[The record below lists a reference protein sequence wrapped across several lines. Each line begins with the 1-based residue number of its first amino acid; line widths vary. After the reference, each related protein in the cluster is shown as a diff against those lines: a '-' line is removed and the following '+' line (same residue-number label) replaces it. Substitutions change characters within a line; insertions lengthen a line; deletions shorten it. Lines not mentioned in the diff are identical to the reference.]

1 MRNVLDRLGFTQ
13 KLVALN
19 IVGTIISCAAI
30 VFIALYFVSSQL
42 KGQEIDRQAM
52 NLRVAKEVINPK
64 AEPYRIA
71 DGKLYVGD
79 RLLDGAFDV
88 VDRAKGLLGVTVTL
102 FRGDTRAATTI
113 INADGSRPV
122 GSKLPP
128 DIGQRVLGR
137 GETFLGQYPVLGVDY
152 LVTYAPLLDQAG
164 KPVGALAVGMPA
176 GEFYAIVSQLGWRIG
191 AVSLAIG
198 LVLSILTYIYVRH
211 QMASVH
217 GLVGVMGALSRK
229 DFAVAVD
236 GTDRS
241 DEIGAIARAVAGF
254 RESLAAADDMARR
267 QQQDQQEQAR
277 RRDEIDRAT
286 QSFAGTIDAV
296 VRSVSSSAERMR
308 GNAESLAR
316 SAEETQSA
324 VSTVSSASLQAS
336 ANVETVAAA
345 AEELSASIGEIS
357 RHVGEA
363 TQVADR
369 AVQEAQTTNATVQGL
384 ANAANRI
391 GEVVELINTI
401 AAQTNLLALN
411 ATIEAARAGEAGK
424 GFAVVASE
432 VKNLATQTG
441 KATEDIQG
449 QVAAIQG
456 ETQRAVDAI
465 GTIVGTIRRVSE
477 ITTIVAA
484 AVEEQGA
491 ATGEIARNVQEA
503 SAGTREVTGSIGRV
517 SQQASATGANA
528 GELLSAARG
537 LLDESRSLEQEVSRF
552 LTVVRRG

>member
-1 MRNVLDRLGFTQ
+1 MRNVLERLGFTQ

-19 IVGTIISCAAI
+19 IVGTVVSCTAI
-30 VFIALYFVSSQL
+30 VGIALYFVSSQM
-42 KGQEIDRQAM
+42 KTQEITRQAM
-52 NLRVAKEVINPK
+52 NLRVAKEIINPK
-64 AEPYRIA
+64 GDPYRIV
-71 DGKLYVGD
+71 DGKLFVGAQP
-79 RLLDGAFDV
+79 LEGAFET
-88 VDRAKGLLGVTVTL
+88 VDRVKAALGITATM
-102 FRGDTRAATTI
+102 FRGDVRIATTLV
-113 INADGSRPV
+113 NPDGSRPV
-122 GSKLPP
+122 GSKMPA
-128 DIGQRVLGR
+128 DIQQRVLVQGDGIL
-137 GETFLGQYPVLGVDY
+137 GEYPVLGVDY
-152 LVTYAPLLDQAG
+152 LVTYEPLRDAAG

-176 GEFYAIVSQLGWRIG
+176 NEFYAIVSQLGWRIG

-198 LVLSILTYIYVRH
+198 LVLSILTYVYVRH
-211 QMASVH
+211 QMAAVH
-217 GLVGVMGALSRK
+217 GLVDVMGALARK
-229 DFAVAVD
+229 DFSATVHA
-236 GTDRS
+236 TDRG
-241 DEIGAIARAVAGF
+241 DEIGDIARAVAGF
-254 RESLAAADDMARR
+254 RESLSAADTMARR
-267 QQQDQQEQAR
+267 QQQDQEDQAR
-277 RRDEIDRAT
+277 RRAEMDRAT

-308 GNAESLAR
+308 GNAESLTL
-316 SAEETQSA
+316 SAEETQAA

-336 ANVETVAAA
+336 SNVETVAAA

-369 AVQEAQTTNATVQGL
+369 AVQEAQATNATVQGL
-384 ANAANRI
+384 ADAANRI
-391 GEVVELINTI
+391 GEVVELINSI

-432 VKNLATQTG
+432 VKSLADQTG
-441 KATEDIQG
+441 KATEDIQS

-477 ITTIVAA
+477 ITTTVAA

-503 SAGTREVTGSIGRV
+503 SAGTRAVTGSIDRV
-517 SQQASATGANA
+517 SHQANATGSNA
-528 GELLSAARG
+528 EELLAAARG

-552 LTVVRRG
+552 LSVVRHG